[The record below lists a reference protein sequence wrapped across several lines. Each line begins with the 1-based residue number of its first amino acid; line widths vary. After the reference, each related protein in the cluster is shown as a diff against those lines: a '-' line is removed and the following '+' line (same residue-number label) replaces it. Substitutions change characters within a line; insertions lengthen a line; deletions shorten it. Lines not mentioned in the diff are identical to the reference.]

1 MLSRKQFNEFWRH
14 KDKQVVAMDYLA
26 YKIGYMMSND
36 FFQRNNF
43 ILTAM
48 KSNGMHRQNQMP
60 TMQNESNIKSLCQ
73 EAG

>member
-1 MLSRKQFNEFWRH
+1 MLSQKQFNEFWRH

-43 ILTAM
+43 YLD
-48 KSNGMHRQNQMP
+48 SNKTQWNAQ
-60 TMQNESNIKSLCQ
+60 TESNAEDAK
-73 EAG
+73 